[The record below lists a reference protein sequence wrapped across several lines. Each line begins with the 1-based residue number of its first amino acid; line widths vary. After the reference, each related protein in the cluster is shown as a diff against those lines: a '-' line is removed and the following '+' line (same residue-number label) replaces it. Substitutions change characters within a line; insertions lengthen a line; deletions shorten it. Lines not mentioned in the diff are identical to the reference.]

1 MGLHV
6 WLLNAFWKKI
16 IISFVGSSAVS
27 FQTANTIVKKQFPL
41 LPKMPHIR
49 VCLCQSYPLP
59 YYSFCFVNY
68 SIFAGSLILILVGGF
83 NHPEKYE
90 FVNGKDDIPYMKWKI
105 VLKKVRNHQPVMVL
119 NNKCGIST
127 NHPFLDHPFCW
138 FTYILLLINKISRTR
153 SNTSSCLSASAS
165 CSSACSF
172 ASMGRHFFV
181 AILLSTKNPQKWTY
195 QWNKKWLLVLKFR
208 AIINFHRIWLW

>member
-83 NHPEKYE
+83 NHPEKYD

-105 VLKKVRNHQPVMVL
+105 VKK
-119 NNKCGIST
+119 KFETT
-127 NHPFLDHPFCW
+127 NQSW
-138 FTYILLLINKISRTR
+138 Y
-153 SNTSSCLSASAS
+153 
-165 CSSACSF
+165 
-172 ASMGRHFFV
+172 
-181 AILLSTKNPQKWTY
+181 W
-195 QWNKKWLLVLKFR
+195 
-208 AIINFHRIWLW
+208 IINVGFQPIIHFWIIHFAGSLIFFFW